1 MLVVAVSIAA
11 VLLAFLLVWVVMRRM
26 ITNALAR
33 LSHAASAI
41 AETGDADLRYTDR
54 TDENGGLARAVARLR
69 ATLLEINTLKAE
81 QSAERAGRAAD
92 LDERTQA
99 LSEALAL
106 GMGARARA
114 VTE

>member
-41 AETGDADLRYTDR
+41 AESGDADIGYTDR
-54 TDENGGLARAVARLR
+54 TDEIGGLARAVARFR
-69 ATLLEINTLKAE
+69 ETLLEINILKEE
-81 QSAERAGRAAD
+81 QEAERAAREAA
-92 LDERTQA
+92 LAERLTA
-99 LSEALAL
+99 LSEAPEQ
-106 GMGARARA
+106 GMGARVEVGRK
-114 VTE
+114 